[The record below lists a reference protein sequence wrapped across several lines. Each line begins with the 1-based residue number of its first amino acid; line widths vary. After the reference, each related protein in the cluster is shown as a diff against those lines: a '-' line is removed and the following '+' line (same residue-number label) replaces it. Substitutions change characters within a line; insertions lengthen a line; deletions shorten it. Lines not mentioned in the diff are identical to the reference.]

1 MNTNKKTPKLRFKG
15 FTDDWEQRKL
25 GDVAIITGGG
35 TPSTNVPEYW
45 NGDIDWYSPVE
56 IGKNRYVSKST
67 RKITKLGLEKSS
79 AKLLPIGTVL
89 FTSRAGIGNTAIL
102 QAEGCTNQGFQS
114 ITPDSKELDTYF
126 LYTMTPR
133 LKRYGEVTGAGSTFV
148 EVSGKQMEKMSL
160 VLPSLEEQKQIGRF
174 FRTID
179 DSITL
184 HQRKLEKLKLNKS
197 ALLQKL
203 FPQKGCTIPDVRFKG
218 FTDAWEQRKLGDV
231 AIITGG
237 GTPSTNVPE
246 YWNGD
251 IDWYSPVEIGK
262 NRYVSKSTR
271 KITKL
276 GLEKSSAKL
285 LPIGTVLFTSRAGI
299 GNTAIL
305 QAEGCTNQGFQSITP
320 DSKELDTYF
329 LYTMTPRL
337 KRYGEVTGAGSTFVE
352 VSGKQMEKM
361 SLVLPSLEEQKQIGR
376 FFRTIDDSITLHQRK
391 LEKLKLNKSAL
402 LQKLFPQ
409 KGCTIPDVRFK
420 GFTDAW
426 EQRKLNDF
434 GIATGGTSIES
445 EFVDGGTYK
454 VINIGSYSE
463 ESVYN
468 DQGLRVNKTDK
479 TKSRILN
486 KYDLTMILN
495 DKTAS
500 GNIIGRV
507 LLIDQDNTYVYNQRT
522 ERIEVDTKNFLPM
535 FLYHMLNAPE
545 QRKYIVKASQG
556 NTQIY
561 VNWSTISNI
570 DYMIPQLLLE
580 QEKIAN
586 LFSLINK
593 DITLHQRKLDCL
605 ISIKKGLLQQL
616 FV

>member
-25 GDVAIITGGG
+25 DDIAKIKTGGG
-35 TPSTNVPEYW
+35 TPKTANPEYW
-45 NGDIDWYSPVE
+45 SGNIPWIQSSDLVEGDIVHVNINKFINNNALKNSAAKLISRDSIALVTRVGV
-56 IGKNRYVSKST
+56 GKVAVINQDFTTSQDFLSLSDFDGSDIKFLAYQLYRLMQENAKVLQGTSIKG
-67 RKITKLGLEKSS
+67 ITKTELIE
-79 AKLLPIGTVL
+79 
-89 FTSRAGIGNTAIL
+89 
-102 QAEGCTNQGFQS
+102 QS
-114 ITPDSKELDTYF
+114 ISIPSSGQEQNLISAVLSK
-126 LYTMTPR
+126 
-133 LKRYGEVTGAGSTFV
+133 
-148 EVSGKQMEKMSL
+148 
-160 VLPSLEEQKQIGRF
+160 I
-174 FRTID
+174 
-179 DSITL
+179 DSI
-184 HQRKLEKLKLNKS
+184 
-197 ALLQKL
+197 
-203 FPQKGCTIPDVRFKG
+203 
-218 FTDAWEQRKLGDV
+218 
-231 AIITGG
+231 
-237 GTPSTNVPE
+237 
-246 YWNGD
+246 
-251 IDWYSPVEIGK
+251 
-262 NRYVSKSTR
+262 
-271 KITKL
+271 
-276 GLEKSSAKL
+276 
-285 LPIGTVLFTSRAGI
+285 
-299 GNTAIL
+299 
-305 QAEGCTNQGFQSITP
+305 
-320 DSKELDTYF
+320 
-329 LYTMTPRL
+329 
-337 KRYGEVTGAGSTFVE
+337 
-352 VSGKQMEKM
+352 
-361 SLVLPSLEEQKQIGR
+361 
-376 FFRTIDDSITLHQRK
+376 ITLHQRK

-522 ERIEVDTKNFLPM
+522 ERIEVDTKDFLPM

>member
-1 MNTNKKTPKLRFKG
+1 MSKEKRRVPKLRFPG
-15 FTDDWEQRKL
+15 FTEDWEQRKFKDIAFKRGKISEADL
-25 GDVAIITGGG
+25 PYVEFEDINSGIGTLNKNISQKVGHKKGLLFEAGDVLFGKLRPYLQNWLLCQFAGIAVGDFWVLQ
-35 TPSTNVPEYW
+35 PQNV
-45 NGDIDWYSPVE
+45 
-56 IGKNRYVSKST
+56 
-67 RKITKLGLEKSS
+67 SS
-79 AKLLPIGTVL
+79 A
-89 FTSRAGIGNTAIL
+89 
-102 QAEGCTNQGFQS
+102 
-114 ITPDSKELDTYF
+114 F
-126 LYTMTPR
+126 LYYLIQSEAYQSVANISSGTKMPR
-133 LKRYGEVTGAGSTFV
+133 SSWPLVSETLFSIPKYKEANMIGE
-148 EVSGKQMEKMSL
+148 
-160 VLPSLEEQKQIGRF
+160 F
-174 FRTID
+174 FLLIDRT
-179 DSITL
+179 ITL
-184 HQRKLEKLKLNKS
+184 HQRKLNNLKLKKK

-203 FPQKGCTIPDVRFKG
+203 FPKNEERYPELRF
-218 FTDAWEQRKLGDV
+218 
-231 AIITGG
+231 
-237 GTPSTNVPE
+237 P
-246 YWNGD
+246 
-251 IDWYSPVEIGK
+251 
-262 NRYVSKSTR
+262 
-271 KITKL
+271 
-276 GLEKSSAKL
+276 
-285 LPIGTVLFTSRAGI
+285 
-299 GNTAIL
+299 
-305 QAEGCTNQGFQSITP
+305 
-320 DSKELDTYF
+320 
-329 LYTMTPRL
+329 
-337 KRYGEVTGAGSTFVE
+337 
-352 VSGKQMEKM
+352 
-361 SLVLPSLEEQKQIGR
+361 
-376 FFRTIDDSITLHQRK
+376 
-391 LEKLKLNKSAL
+391 
-402 LQKLFPQ
+402 
-409 KGCTIPDVRFK
+409 

-434 GIATGGTSIES
+434 GIATGGISIES

-522 ERIEVDTKNFLPM
+522 ERIEVDTKDFLPM

-593 DITLHQRKLDCL
+593 DITLHQRKLDHL
-605 ISIKKGLLQQL
+605 QLQKKALLQQM